1 MLNNKKIRYNHLI
14 VIFLTIVICMY
25 QSLSKGWV
33 SFILIPLSVFVL
45 PIYAFFGYKSLN
57 TNTGPYKQWIR
68 LTGYLLTFFVL
79 IFYVGTVGID
89 DTNRVLLFG
98 FYNSTDTSQVT
109 QISENASRAAFF
121 LGPATLLLLIV
132 LLIANNMKKSNKTK
146 YTNKNEYI
154 RLP

>member
-1 MLNNKKIRYNHLI
+1 MLNNKKIRYIHLI

-57 TNTGPYKQWIR
+57 TNAGPYKLWIR

-79 IFYVGTVGID
+79 IFYVGTVGIG
-89 DTNRVLLFG
+89 DTDRVLLFG

>member
-1 MLNNKKIRYNHLI
+1 
-14 VIFLTIVICMY
+14 MY

>member
-1 MLNNKKIRYNHLI
+1 MLKNKKIRYVHLI
-14 VIFLTIVICMY
+14 VIILTIVICMY

-57 TNTGPYKQWIR
+57 TNTGPYIKWIR

-79 IFYVGTVGID
+79 IFYVGMVGFD
-89 DTNRVLLFG
+89 DTDKAFLFG
-98 FYNSTDTSQVT
+98 FYNSTLTSQVT
-109 QISENASRAAFF
+109 QISGNASDAAYY

-132 LLIANNMKKSNKTK
+132 LLIANYKKKSNKTK

-154 RLP
+154 QLP

>member
-1 MLNNKKIRYNHLI
+1 
-14 VIFLTIVICMY
+14 MY

-57 TNTGPYKQWIR
+57 TNAGPYKLWIR

-79 IFYVGTVGID
+79 IFYVGTVGIG
-89 DTNRVLLFG
+89 DTDRVLLFG

>member
-1 MLNNKKIRYNHLI
+1 MLNNKKIRYIHLI
-14 VIFLTIVICMY
+14 VIILTIVICVY
-25 QSLSKGWV
+25 QSLLKGWA
-33 SFILIPLSVFVL
+33 SFLLIPLSVFVL